1 MKGESCLTNIIS
13 FCDQVTC
20 LVDEGEAVDVV
31 CLDFSKTFDAVSHG
45 ILGKLTACGLV
56 HSLVSKELAEWPG
69 PESDGE

>member
-1 MKGESCLTNIIS
+1 MG
-13 FCDQVTC
+13 
-20 LVDEGEAVDVV
+20 EGEAVDVV